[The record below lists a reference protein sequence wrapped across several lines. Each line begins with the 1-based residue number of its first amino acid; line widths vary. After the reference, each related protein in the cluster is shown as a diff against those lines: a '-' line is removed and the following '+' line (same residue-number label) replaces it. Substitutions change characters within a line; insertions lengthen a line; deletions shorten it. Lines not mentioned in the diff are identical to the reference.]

1 MHTISSIIAISKRS
15 GYFVLYTLPKVQN
28 TTSATLELSAKYST
42 IATTPPKN
50 IAIAIP
56 ASMMLVALKLRS
68 FDIKNMI
75 SVGIIAKIKAK
86 STIQI
91 EPLRILPPQIIAIQ
105 APHAAPCE
113 TPIVDGAAKGFPNEL

>member
-68 FDIKNMI
+68 FEIRNI
-75 SVGIIAKIKAK
+75 VIVGIIAKTKANN
-86 STIQI
+86 TIHI
-91 EPLRILPPQIIAIQ
+91 DPLSKLPQHIIAMQ

-113 TPIVDGAAKGFPNEL
+113 TPMVDGAAKGLPKEL